1 MPMQRSAP
9 YLAFH
14 KALQKYAFMVIAD
27 WLDAAHTSLDHLED
41 GAEGAPAAPPQTQV
55 LPTC

>member
-1 MPMQRSAP
+1 MQRSAP